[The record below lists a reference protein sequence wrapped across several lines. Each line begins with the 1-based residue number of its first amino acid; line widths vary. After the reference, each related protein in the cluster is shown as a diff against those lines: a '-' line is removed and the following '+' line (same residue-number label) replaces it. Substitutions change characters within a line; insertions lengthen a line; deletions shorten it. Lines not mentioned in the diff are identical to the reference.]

1 MTVWIRLTGAVK
13 DKGSIWV
20 ARFAPP
26 TILRNPV
33 LETAVI
39 KATSHDEHHIDYK
52 NVERVM
58 QWLAASPL
66 HLKPLVFS
74 LSLRMKKT
82 RSWPVALK
90 GLMLVHGIFCC
101 EIPAL
106 QKIGRLPFDLSDF
119 TDRHSRADK
128 LWGFNAFIRSYFTYL
143 DQRSAFVSSEHQ
155 KRITKQR
162 KEIEDTLMRE
172 LERLQKMQ
180 SLMDTILEIRP
191 QSLRMYSVALILEA
205 MDCVVV
211 ELSDMYRKLCAEM
224 SRILL
229 RIYDIGGKIE
239 AGVGLRVVQ
248 KAAMQGEDLAC
259 YFELCREIG
268 VVHASRGP
276 KIERISEE
284 NIRTLERMA
293 NGDLE
298 KSKYEECGGRHHQQ
312 VEIRNEEKAIVPIS
326 VSKEGSGTVITE
338 KWEVFDVEVNAS
350 FNYGSCMI
358 SSTNPFL
365 DDSLSLVPY
374 NPPHNQV
381 DIPDLITF

>member
-1 MTVWIRLTGAVK
+1 MALWIRVTGAIK

-20 ARFAPP
+20 AKFAPA

-90 GLMLVHGIFCC
+90 GLMLMHGIFCC

-119 TDRHSRADK
+119 TDRHSKSDK
-128 LWGFNAFIRSYFTYL
+128 VWAYNAFVRSYFTYL
-143 DQRSAFVSSEHQ
+143 DQRSAFVSSQ
-155 KRITKQR
+155 YQRRSKQR
-162 KEIEDTLMRE
+162 KEIEDTLMQE
-172 LERLQKMQ
+172 LEKLQKMQ
-180 SLMDTILEIRP
+180 TLIDTLLEIRP
-191 QSLRMYSVALILEA
+191 LNERMSSVALILEA

-211 ELSDMYRKLCAEM
+211 ELSDLYGKFCREM

-229 RIYDIGGKIE
+229 RIYDMGGKME
-239 AGVGLRVVQ
+239 ASVGLRVVQ
-248 KAAMQGEDLAC
+248 KAAIQGEELAS
-259 YFELCREIG
+259 YFESCREMG
-268 VVHASRGP
+268 VVHASRSP

-293 NGDLE
+293 NGDHE
-298 KSKYEECGGRHHQQ
+298 KMTKMMTTTK
-312 VEIRNEEKAIVPIS
+312 VEDEGEKNNNQEKAIVLLS
-326 VSKEGSGTVITE
+326 NEGSGTVITE
-338 KWEVFDVEVNAS
+338 KWEVFEDDDAS
-350 FNYGSCMI
+350 LNDGNSII
-358 SSTNPFL
+358 STSTNPFL
-365 DDSLSLVPY
+365 DDSYSLVPY

-381 DIPDLITF
+381 LPDLITF